1 MVVKEQ
7 KDRILATLQ
16 NFIGCMEPIVISQTE
31 ALLGV
36 IAANAEVSGNQR
48 STWIFCLKFS
58 QFFLHSQFHIFGKRK
73 PFLYLRPVF
82 PEIPAGDKMP
92 FH

>member
-16 NFIGCMEPIVISQTE
+16 NFSGCMEPVVISQTE

-36 IAANAEVSGNQR
+36 ITANAEVGGNQWTTR
-48 STWIFCLKFS
+48 IS
-58 QFFLHSQFHIFGKRK
+58 
-73 PFLYLRPVF
+73 
-82 PEIPAGDKMP
+82 M
-92 FH
+92 